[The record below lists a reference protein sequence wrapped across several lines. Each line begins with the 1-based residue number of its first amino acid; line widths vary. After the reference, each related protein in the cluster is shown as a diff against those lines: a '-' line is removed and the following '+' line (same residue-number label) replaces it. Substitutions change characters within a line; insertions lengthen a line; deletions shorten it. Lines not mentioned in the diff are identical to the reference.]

1 MELLL
6 LKLVAVLRPLA
17 SMKYAENYF
26 EIVGVGLF
34 ALMIVGIFSYCAV
47 RKTLTLSAIDLL
59 IFAFAIWCLTIYL
72 AYFEVTGIKSVVV
85 ILIPLFSYIV
95 VKNVV
100 KDRVQYLGVL
110 FWIIVGFIIPVILS
124 AVLIVTGKGVDYV
137 SYWTGITRWQGVY
150 THSHNLGHSMTLFL
164 ITLVLYLHLSAENGD
179 AVKSRKAT
187 HITFAVLAAVA
198 IYCLY
203 MSQVRSA
210 ILGLMVFVVMY
221 LYAFNKKL
229 LIVGATALTV
239 AAVLS
244 LPYWMPVLLPDVWL
258 MERSQDTSLMGL
270 GSGRPR
276 FWLGDLQQFAALPV
290 DQLLS
295 GFGIGREYKEG
306 DLYLMGH
313 SDWLEILTNTGI
325 IGFML
330 FATLQIFIFRAI
342 LKMQGREKYIFL
354 AMFFAV
360 NMMML
365 VSNSYTWRIQV
376 SHLFYILLAYIEIPD
391 KQIQSEKTIVA
402 AIKAA

>member
-1 MELLL
+1 M

-34 ALMIVGIFSYCAV
+34 ALVIVGILSYCAV

-59 IFAFAIWCLTIYL
+59 IFGFAIWCLTVYL

-85 ILIPLFSYIV
+85 ILIPLFSYTV

-100 KDRVQYLGVL
+100 KDRAQYMGLL
-110 FWIIVGFIIPVILS
+110 FWMIAGFLIPVLLS
-124 AVLIVTGKGVDYV
+124 AVLIITGKGVDYV

-179 AVKSRKAT
+179 RGAVKSRKAT
-187 HITFAVLAAVA
+187 YISFAVLAAVA

-239 AAVLS
+239 VAVLS

-258 MERSQDTSLMGL
+258 MERGQDTSLMGL

-276 FWLGDLQQFAALPV
+276 FWLNDITQFVALPV
-290 DQLLS
+290 DQLLA
-295 GFGIGREYKEG
+295 GFGIGREYKDG
-306 DLYLMGH
+306 DLFLMGH

-325 IGFML
+325 IGFIL
-330 FATLQIFIFRAI
+330 FATLQFFMFRAI

-360 NMMML
+360 NTMML
-365 VSNSYTWRIQV
+365 VSNSYAWRIQV
-376 SHLFYILLAYIEIPD
+376 SHLYYILLAFIEIPATR
-391 KQIQSEKTIVA
+391 IQSEKTIVA
-402 AIKAA
+402 VVKAA